1 MNNGHL
7 PLLLGFLLSL
17 TACCTCDEENVAIGK
32 IADQSSMYGIYGPY
46 RAIDG
51 YLYRDFSRGSCCMTD
66 EEMRPW
72 WRVDLFNVHNI
83 SSVVVANRW
92 DCCSER
98 LSGAEI
104 RIGNSL
110 VDNGNSNPLCAQI
123 PSNPPGNILTYSCPG
138 MLGRYVSI
146 SLNRTGILT
155 LCEVEV
161 YGQVDQQDVCENPLL
176 MTDPFRN
183 VDYYYYDFP
192 SFPLCDYAYGGRWV
206 RFSGIV
212 GDVIPETCAGTCCA
226 GSSYFAYLGFAHP
239 QLGEGIKQG
248 IARIRSL
255 QYCVVQDV
263 QGMQVLACPGG
274 YYVYRL
280 PYLPCPVTFG
290 VCHRNCTSTSCG
302 PNAECTSYGG
312 CVCILGYEYPVN
324 VLPTPESFCY
334 DIDECAYYPDICLP
348 NADCINTPGSYTCI
362 CYEGFIK
369 KIMPASAAS
378 NPCEDVDE
386 CAPNPCGA
394 RTDCYNTVGSFYCLC
409 MDGYIS
415 STGVNWVSGTTVCQS
430 TEEYLASLTLPEGQS
445 PEMYFLDQMT
455 KDLEDNPDLVL
466 TEKKVA
472 DIVTMILAIIAN
484 MKPKDGDSEIA
495 NVVLNILE
503 GLVSALVDPTS
514 LEDKQVIQTN
524 VTAPAIDINLVS
536 LKGDTETPAMLAM
549 GNMMTIN
556 LAAVAKNNNGS
567 ASAVLMSIDGMETF
581 MSSSFFESENVTEMY
596 SDIITAT
603 LPKTRHKELP
613 EPVKFTMHHKKETF
627 QAGLVTCVYWKING
641 TETHWSED
649 GCTVSYSNENHTV
662 CSCTHLSTFAL
673 LLQTGGQNNEEDDP
687 LLEMVDLLC
696 MCVGLTFL
704 ALAILTFLLCTWNP
718 KVNNTARLHLSICL
732 FLGHLL
738 FLVGVSRT
746 ENAVVCA
753 VIAGLLHFIFLAG
766 FVWMLLETVQLFLLV
781 RSLTKV
787 KVIQKEGLRP
797 LYLLLIGYGA
807 PMVVVGVSAAV
818 FSGGYGSKDTCWLK
832 QEKNFNWSFIGP
844 VVAILTLNLVS
855 FGVIIWSLQPTLAN
869 MKSNV
874 SQSKDTRLII
884 FKIVAQ
890 FFVLGCAWILGFFQ
904 SSPFLKYLFII
915 LNSQQG
921 TFIFIVHCLLNKEV
935 RKEYRRW
942 FSCLCRKEGLS
953 GDSATKDTVND
964 ASQPTKD
971 MDKADHHHQ

>member
-32 IADQSSMYGIYGPY
+32 IADQSSI
-46 RAIDG
+46 
-51 YLYRDFSRGSCCMTD
+51 
-66 EEMRPW
+66 
-72 WRVDLFNVHNI
+72 
-83 SSVVVANRW
+83 W

-146 SLNRTGILT
+146 SLNRKGILT

-161 YGQVDQQDVCENPLL
+161 YGQVDQQDVCGNPIL
-176 MTDPFRN
+176 MPGLFRN
-183 VDYYYYDFP
+183 IDYSYTGFP
-192 SFPLCDYAYGGRWV
+192 SFPRCDSAWAGRWV
-206 RFSGIV
+206 RFQGIV
-212 GDVIPETCAGTCCA
+212 GDVIPESCVGACCS
-226 GSSYFAYLGFAHP
+226 GSLSSAYLGFTHP
-239 QLGEGIKQG
+239 QLGEDIKKG
-248 IARIRSL
+248 TTLIRSSVNCL
-255 QYCVVQDV
+255 ASTVE
-263 QGMQVLACPGG
+263 GMRVLACPGG

-280 PYLPCPVTFG
+280 PPVLCPVTFAVRHG
-290 VCHRNCTSTSCG
+290 NCTSTSCG
-302 PNAECTSYGG
+302 PNAVCTSDGG
-312 CVCILGYEYPVN
+312 CVCVPGYEVPAN
-324 VLPTPESFCY
+324 SLPTPESFCL
-334 DIDECAYYPDICLP
+334 DIDECEDDPVICGP
-348 NADCINTPGSYTCI
+348 NAECINIPGSYTCL
-362 CYEGFIK
+362 CHEGYSVG
-369 KIMPASAAS
+369 IMPNYIASTS

-386 CAPNPCGA
+386 CAQNLCGA
-394 RTDCYNTVGSFYCLC
+394 NTDCYNTVGSFYCFC
-409 MDGYIS
+409 KEGYIS
-415 STGVNWVSGTTVCQS
+415 STGLIWESGNTVCQS
-430 TEEYLASLTLPEGQS
+430 TEEFLASLTPPEGQS
-445 PEMYFLDQMT
+445 PEMFFLNQIN
-455 KDLEDNPDLVL
+455 KDLEDNPDLVMP
-466 TEKKVA
+466 EKTVA
-472 DIVTMILAIIAN
+472 AVLSTTLSVVGVMEA
-484 MKPKDGDSEIA
+484 KDGDSETA
-495 NVVLNILE
+495 NIVLNILE
-503 GLVSALVDPTS
+503 GLVSTLVDPKFQENNT
-514 LEDKQVIQTN
+514 
-524 VTAPAIDINLVS
+524 VTQKTVNTTAVEIKLVS
-536 LKGDTETPAMLAM
+536 LSGNATETPVLLAK
-549 GNMMTIN
+549 GNMMKIN
-556 LAAVAKNNNGS
+556 LAAIAKNNNGS
-567 ASAVLMSIDGMETF
+567 ASAALMFVDGMEKF
-581 MSSSFFESENVTEMY
+581 MSPSFFKSENITEMY

-641 TETHWSED
+641 NETHWSVE
-649 GCTVSYSNENHTV
+649 GCTAAFSNENYTV
-662 CSCTHLSTFAL
+662 CSCTHLSTFAI
-673 LLQTGGQNNEEDDP
+673 LLQTGEPNEEDDS
-687 LLEMVDLLC
+687 LLEKVNLFC
-696 MCVGLTFL
+696 MCVGLAFL

-746 ENAVVCA
+746 ENAVACA

-787 KVIQKEGLRP
+787 QVIQKEGLRA

-818 FSGGYGSKDTCWLK
+818 FSGGFGSKDTCWLK

-844 VVAILTLNLVS
+844 VIAILTLNLVS

-942 FSCLCRKEGLS
+942 FSCLCRKEGPS

-971 MDKADHHHQ
+971 MDKADHHHR

>member
-32 IADQSSMYGIYGPY
+32 IADQSSI
-46 RAIDG
+46 
-51 YLYRDFSRGSCCMTD
+51 
-66 EEMRPW
+66 
-72 WRVDLFNVHNI
+72 
-83 SSVVVANRW
+83 W

-146 SLNRTGILT
+146 SLNRKGILT

-161 YGQVDQQDVCENPLL
+161 YGQVDQQDVCGNPIL
-176 MTDPFRN
+176 MPGLFRN
-183 VDYYYYDFP
+183 IDYSYTGFP
-192 SFPLCDYAYGGRWV
+192 SFPRCDSAWAGRWV
-206 RFSGIV
+206 RFQGIV
-212 GDVIPETCAGTCCA
+212 GDVIPESCVGACCS
-226 GSSYFAYLGFAHP
+226 GSLSSAYLGFTHP
-239 QLGEGIKQG
+239 QLGEGIKKG
-248 IARIRSL
+248 TTLIRSSVNCL
-255 QYCVVQDV
+255 ASTVE
-263 QGMQVLACPGG
+263 GMRVLACPGG

-280 PYLPCPVTFG
+280 PPVLCPVTFA
-290 VCHRNCTSTSCG
+290 VRHRNCTSTSCG

-324 VLPTPESFCY
+324 VMPTPESFCY
-334 DIDECAYYPDICLP
+334 
-348 NADCINTPGSYTCI
+348 
-362 CYEGFIK
+362 
-369 KIMPASAAS
+369 
-378 NPCEDVDE
+378 DVDE

-409 MDGYIS
+409 MEGYIS

-466 TEKKVA
+466 TEKKVT

-514 LEDKQVIQTN
+514 LEDKQVIQKN

-536 LKGDTETPAMLAM
+536 LKGDAETPAMLAM

-567 ASAVLMSIDGMETF
+567 ASAVLMSIDGMEKF
-581 MSSSFFESENVTEMY
+581 MSSSFFESENITEMY

-904 SSPFLKYLFII
+904 SIPFLKYLFII

-942 FSCLCRKEGLS
+942 FSCLCRKEGPS

-971 MDKADHHHQ
+971 MDKADHHHR